1 MLSQIH
7 RWLPLKSRTSI
18 PRRAYTCL
26 CILGVPRS
34 GSNLLRGLLNDHP
47 DILVHNEV
55 FCAIA
60 PVRETSLLWE
70 KRPRVPYQKGH
81 IAPYLEEHV
90 FPKDPEGKKVIGF
103 KLFPSHIDYLERG
116 EREWEA
122 IRGIPDLRVLLL
134 RRENYLDIAL
144 SAELANRSMQWIST
158 GQSPPE
164 PAPMVLPINVLLW
177 YFHTMEKHYRTL
189 EERTRGLDVLPVTY
203 RDLAGQTQETMSN
216 VQRWLGVDPL
226 LLKPDPPMFKQ
237 RMVPRS
243 TVILNY
249 EELRQRVQREHP
261 EWLRFFLEEDLSAVP
276 V

>member
-1 MLSQIH
+1 MYRHSSPSISGASWELAWRAIQTSSRGTKSLRTWGRRLKRTCYTFGMLSQIH

-164 PAPMVLPINVLLW
+164 PAPMVLPSTCSSGISIPW
-177 YFHTMEKHYRTL
+177 
-189 EERTRGLDVLPVTY
+189 
-203 RDLAGQTQETMSN
+203 
-216 VQRWLGVDPL
+216 
-226 LLKPDPPMFKQ
+226 
-237 RMVPRS
+237 RS
-243 TVILNY
+243 TTARSKSGRGVSMCS
-249 EELRQRVQREHP
+249 P
-261 EWLRFFLEEDLSAVP
+261 
-276 V
+276 